1 MKFDFLDLILTPV
14 AIKMVKDGVESK
26 DCTDKLI
33 EKYFADFGLE
43 ELIEDKPIEVE
54 IDWFTI
60 IDVVASL
67 LVTKKT
73 KAFFDNVKIWNF
85 DNEIDIQIT
94 K

>member
-14 AIKMVKDGVESK
+14 AIKMVKDGVEPK

-43 ELIEDKPIEVE
+43 ELIEDKPVEVE
-54 IDWFTI
+54 IDWLTI
-60 IDVVASL
+60 IDVVARL